1 LHDEAHVSCNSLNKA
16 KLKNG
21 IANANRMILRKKINP
36 NRIPVSDTLCQRIK
50 KVRNIKMN
58 QKAFCGL
65 SVCKLYNRIKQFE
78 SDRESERDLAENSTS
93 SYFQDPF
100 LLNKE
105 RKAKDKCKKL
115 QKRSRKNKSTHAYT
129 QITSVDSNS

>member
-36 NRIPVSDTLCQRIK
+36 NRIPVSDTLCHRIK

-115 QKRSRKNKSTHAYT
+115 QKRSRKNKSTHAST

>member
-1 LHDEAHVSCNSLNKA
+1 
-16 KLKNG
+16 
-21 IANANRMILRKKINP
+21 
-36 NRIPVSDTLCQRIK
+36 
-50 KVRNIKMN
+50 MN

-115 QKRSRKNKSTHAYT
+115 QKRSRKNKSTHPSI